1 MPSPSDADSK
11 PSPSDAERKP
21 SISPSPVPSSPPRS
35 KKRRTKSTSQDKK
48 PKVKAGHAPGRPWT
62 GSEYAALFKLVNEV
76 GKAEAFA
83 NFPGR
88 TRNQAYQAW
97 R

>member
-1 MPSPSDADSK
+1 MKHEHSESDGEIDSK
-11 PSPSDAERKP
+11 PSLSGEEFE
-21 SISPSPVPSSPPRS
+21 PSPEPAPLSS
-35 KKRRTKSTSQDKK
+35 KKRRVKSEPKDKT
-48 PKVKAGHAPGRPWT
+48 KAGHGAGRPWT
-62 GSEYAALFKLVNEV
+62 GAEYAALFKLVNEV
-76 GKAEAFA
+76 GKQEAFA